1 MSDDRSKIRTFGIK
15 CSKLNTEL
23 FIARKIISG
32 KANSNRLTKPIVLIS
47 LLSIILGIAFMIV
60 SVAVVTGFQ
69 SGIREKVIGFGAHI
83 QVTDLEDNSS
93 MESSPVLI
101 EQDFYPE
108 LNDDERVKNIQVY
121 AFKPAILQAR
131 QDSVHIQLA
140 NNKDTVESR
149 QDILGVRFKGVGPD
163 YDWSFFEDKLVAGRT
178 LDFSEPNN
186 EVLIS
191 KYMADMLGYKVGDA
205 LDAFFIHDD
214 SGPKKRKFT
223 VCGIYRTGFEEF
235 DKQFIYT
242 QLQHIQLLNNWG
254 VQTNLTVLDTCIGD
268 YFVLKA
274 KTYHGT
280 GAYRYDWGRGY
291 TENSYYLFTGEVND
305 KVRLIS
311 TDFDLEIYGLSPNP
325 KSIPDTATARIIVEE
340 SCTCSETL
348 LNQKPIEYVS
358 ENEIKMPFGKIKI
371 SNGKGTHQLYAGGFE
386 IILNH
391 WNDLE
396 DMDELIDEEIPMLEM
411 KTTKI
416 TEIYPEIFKWLK
428 FLNID
433 IIIILVLILLVSVIN
448 MVTTLLVMIL
458 EKTNMIGILKAL
470 GATDASIRKVF
481 IYNAFYLLSRGLLFG
496 NLLGIGL
503 VVLQQQTG
511 FVSLNPDIYYLD
523 TVPVNFNLWHIL
535 LINLLTVI
543 ICFLTLLLP
552 GSIVTRIS
560 PVKAIR
566 FN

>member
-1 MSDDRSKIRTFGIK
+1 M
-15 CSKLNTEL
+15 NTEL

-32 KANSNRLTKPIVLIS
+32 RERSNRLTKPIVVIS
-47 LLSIILGIAFMIV
+47 LISIILGIAFMIV

-69 SGIREKVIGFGAHI
+69 NGIREKVIGFGAHI
-83 QVTDLEDNSS
+83 QVTNFDENSS
-93 MESSPVLI
+93 MESSPVLM
-101 EQDFYPE
+101 EQLFYPE
-108 LNDDERVKNIQVY
+108 LNEDPRVKNIQVY
-121 AFKPAILQAR
+121 AFKPAILQSR
-131 QDSVHIQLA
+131 QDSVKIQLA

-149 QDILGVRFKGVGPD
+149 QDILGVRFKGVDAG
-163 YDWSFFEDKLVAGRT
+163 YDWSFFEDKLVDGRI
-178 LDFSEPNN
+178 LDFSSEND

-191 KYMADMLGYKVGDA
+191 KYMADMLGYKVGEE

-214 SGPKKRKFT
+214 TGPKKRKFT

-242 QLQHIQLLNNWG
+242 QLHHLQLLNNWG

-268 YFVLKA
+268 YFVLQA
-274 KTYHGT
+274 KTHHGT
-280 GAYRYDWGRGY
+280 GAYRYDWGNGY
-291 TENSYYLFTGEVND
+291 KENSYYLFTGELND
-305 KVRLIS
+305 KIRLVS
-311 TDFDLEIYGLSPNP
+311 TDFELEIYGLSPNP
-325 KSIPDTATARIIVEE
+325 KSLPDTATAKIVVEQ
-340 SCTCSETL
+340 SCTCSEEL
-348 LNQKPIEYVS
+348 LKQKPIRYLS
-358 ENEIKMPFGKIKI
+358 ENEIQMPFGKLKI
-371 SNGKGTHQLYAGGFE
+371 ENGKGSHGYYVGGFE
-386 IILNH
+386 IILKN
-391 WNDLE
+391 WSDLAE
-396 DMDELIDEEIPMLEM
+396 MDDIIYNEIPVDM

-416 TEIYPEIFKWLK
+416 TAVYPEIFKWLK

-481 IYNAFYLLSRGLLFG
+481 IYNAFYLLSRGLIIG
-496 NLLGIGL
+496 NILGIGL
-503 VVLQQQTG
+503 VILQQQTG

-535 LINLLTVI
+535 LINLLTIVV
-543 ICFLTLLLP
+543 CFLTLLLP
-552 GSIVTRIS
+552 GTIITRIS